1 MFLVH
6 LSAQVL
12 LAQGLVS
19 HTIQISSDG
28 DDGYYNENDG
38 SGWHSTPQAGGADW
52 VGSWGGV
59 TAAWVAGYRFP
70 STGINSGDTI
80 RSAYIELVSSDG
92 FATNSACG
100 SAPCP
105 GSISTFRVYGVAQ
118 DNGAA
123 FSNTAGNTPVSVPYT
138 TAYVDYTTT
147 GPGDAHGS
155 CQGEN
160 NGQNTCT
167 HIIDVT
173 NIVKEIT
180 SRPGWTNTSA
190 MRFVMLSTNS
200 AGPNVYAGY
209 EDYSANPAKAA
220 TLLVNPPEP
229 TIVSSGAWGTSATAT
244 YPTSYAT
251 GPFVY
256 PGASTILLFLGDYYD
271 FYNQTVSQPTVTDSC
286 GNTWN
291 ILAGPTDWAGY
302 YYDMRS
308 TVYYV
313 QNPASCPAGDTI
325 TVTPGTTTNGEPIFL
340 HFLAIAGSNPAQTP
354 VASAI
359 TSPPPATYTTSASTN
374 FITLNG
380 TGLLV
385 SWIFGDSDS
394 PHTFT
399 PQAGFAT
406 DVNSTANY
414 LTAATESVSAAG
426 SYQNQFVISPSDGWQ
441 TILIGM
447 QAATGTAA
455 APTMSVTPSSS
466 NIGTTQDLTVTV
478 TVSGTPT
485 PTGSV
490 TLTGGGYTSS
500 ATTLSSGVA
509 TIDVPAGSLST
520 GTDEL
525 TATYTP
531 DSSSSSIYTSA
542 TGTTSVTVTNAAP
555 AAITSPMPGST
566 LTSASTTFNWNTG
579 SGGVTGYYLWIGTTP
594 GGYDLANMGPFSG
607 TSATVNL
614 PTSGA
619 TIYVRLWTFLNGG
632 ATQLHNDYTYTEST
646 VATAAI
652 TSPAPNSTL
661 TSASTT
667 FNWSAGS
674 GGVTGYYLWVGTSPG
689 TANLINM
696 GPLSGTSATVN
707 LPTSGATIY
716 VRLWTV
722 LNGSTFL
729 YNDYTFTESTVAA
742 AAINSPSPGSILTG
756 ASTTFTWNAATGATG
771 YYLWIG
777 TTPGGYDLANLGP
790 FSGTSATV
798 TLPTSGAPIY
808 VRLWTVLNG
817 STFVYNDYTFTES
830 AVAAGVIIS
839 PTPSSTLTGA
849 ATTFSWNAGSGGV
862 TGYYLWVGTSPG
874 TANLINIGPLSG
886 TSATVNLPTSGATIY
901 VRLWTFL
908 NGGATQLYND
918 YTFTESV
925 VSAGVIISPTPS
937 STLTGAS
944 TTFTWNAGSGGV
956 TGYYLWVGT
965 SPGTANLID
974 LGPLS
979 ATSTTVNLP
988 TNGAPIYVRL
998 WTFINGGATQLYNDY
1013 SYTEAP

>member
-1 MFLVH
+1 MHCHCTTRPSSASNAAADEPLEAAAQKLRPSRDCCVEWVSPHPSEAKAEHFEPRHTGTPGNKRRLIRTVAALALVFLVH
-6 LSAQVL
+6 LGAQVM

-80 RSAYIELVSSDG
+80 RSAYIELISSDG
-92 FATNSACG
+92 FATNSSCG

-220 TLLVNPPEP
+220 TLLVNPPQP

-271 FYNQTVSQPTVTDSC
+271 FYNQTVAQPTVTDSC

-394 PHTFT
+394 PHTFA

-414 LTAATESVSAAG
+414 LTAATENVSVAG

-447 QAATGTAA
+447 QAATGTAT

-466 NIGTTQDLTVTV
+466 SIGTTQDLLVTV

-490 TLTGGGYTSS
+490 TLAGGGYTSS

-542 TGTTSVTVTNAAP
+542 TGTTSVTVINAVPATIISP
-555 AAITSPMPGST
+555 TPGSTLASGTTTFTWNTGSGTVTGYYLWAGTVPGGYDLLNQGPISSTSANVSLPATGGTIYVRLWTQFNGTTWLYKDYSYTAVTPTAAAITSPMPGST
-566 LTSASTTFNWNTG
+566 LASGTTTFTWNTG
-579 SGGVTGYYLWIGTTP
+579 SGTVTGYYLWAGTVP
-594 GGYDLANMGPFSG
+594 GGYDLVNQGPIAG
-607 TSATVNL
+607 TSANVSL
-614 PTSGA
+614 PATGG
-619 TIYVRLWTFLNGG
+619 TIYVRLWTQFNG
-632 ATQLHNDYTYTEST
+632 TTWLYKDYSYTSVT
-646 VATAAI
+646 PTAAAI
-652 TSPAPNSTL
+652 ISPMPGSTL
-661 TSASTT
+661 ASGTTT
-667 FNWSAGS
+667 FTWNTGS
-674 GGVTGYYLWVGTSPG
+674 GTVTGYYLWAGTVPG
-689 TANLINM
+689 GYDLVNQ
-696 GPLSGTSATVN
+696 GPIAGTSANVS
-707 LPTSGATIY
+707 LPATGGTIY
-716 VRLWTV
+716 VRLWTQFNGTTWLYKDYSYTSV
-722 LNGSTFL
+722 TPTAASITNPMPGST
-729 YNDYTFTESTVAA
+729 
-742 AAINSPSPGSILTG
+742 LTSG
-756 ASTTFTWNAATGATG
+756 TTTFTWNTG
-771 YYLWIG
+771 
-777 TTPGGYDLANLGP
+777 
-790 FSGTSATV
+790 SGT
-798 TLPTSGAPIY
+798 
-808 VRLWTVLNG
+808 
-817 STFVYNDYTFTES
+817 
-830 AVAAGVIIS
+830 
-839 PTPSSTLTGA
+839 
-849 ATTFSWNAGSGGV
+849 V
-862 TGYYLWVGTSPG
+862 TGYYLWAGTVPG
-874 TANLINIGPLSG
+874 GYDLVNQGPIAG
-886 TSATVNLPTSGATIY
+886 TSANVSLPATGGTIY
-901 VRLWTFL
+901 VRLWTQF
-908 NGGATQLYND
+908 NGTTWLYK
-918 YTFTESV
+918 
-925 VSAGVIISPTPS
+925 
-937 STLTGAS
+937 
-944 TTFTWNAGSGGV
+944 
-956 TGYYLWVGT
+956 
-965 SPGTANLID
+965 
-974 LGPLS
+974 
-979 ATSTTVNLP
+979 
-988 TNGAPIYVRL
+988 
-998 WTFINGGATQLYNDY
+998 DY